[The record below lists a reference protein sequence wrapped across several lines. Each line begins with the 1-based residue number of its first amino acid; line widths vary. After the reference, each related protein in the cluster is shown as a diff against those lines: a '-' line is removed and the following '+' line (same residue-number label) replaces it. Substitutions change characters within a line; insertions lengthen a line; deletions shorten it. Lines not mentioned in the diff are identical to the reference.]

1 MIAFA
6 FWAGVALVAYT
17 YVGYPVVAWAL
28 ARVLGRPN
36 ATGPGLPMVTLL
48 IAAHNEEDVIAAKI
62 ENSLALD
69 YPADRLEIMVV
80 ADGCSDRT
88 CEVVS
93 RYVHLGVRLVVQEPR
108 AGKVAALNRGV
119 PMAQGEVV
127 VGSDANAMYRPDA
140 LRRLVRHFE
149 DPEVGMAA
157 GEKRVLGAG
166 NAAKGEGLYWRYEH
180 FLKQQDSL
188 LSSAMG
194 ATGEIFAIRKALWK
208 PVPGDSI
215 IEDFV
220 ISMGVVQ
227 GGHRV
232 IFDPSAVSEEQAS
245 PDLRE
250 EFKRKV
256 RITAGG
262 WQSVVRLWPLLS
274 PTYGR
279 VAFQYVSHRVLRWV
293 VVPLLLPLLLVLNAV
308 MAVDSRHYL
317 ALMGLH
323 LAFYAAAFAGYAM
336 QAQGRRP
343 RATYVPFYFAYLN
356 VAALCGGWRYLRNAQ
371 PVTWEKVRRAEAT

>member
-1 MIAFA
+1 MIGFM
-6 FWAGVALVAYT
+6 FWGGVALVAYT
-17 YVGYPVVAWAL
+17 YLGYPGLAWLL
-28 ARVLGRPN
+28 ARVMGRPN
-36 ATGPGLPMVTLL
+36 LTGPDLPTVSLV
-48 IAAHNEEDVIAAKI
+48 IAAHNEDGVIGAKI

-69 YPADRLEIMVV
+69 YPEGLLEIMVV

-88 CEVVS
+88 CEVVRS
-93 RYVHLGVRLVVQEPR
+93 YAKRGVRLVVQEPR

-119 PMAQGEVV
+119 PLAGGELV

-140 LRRLVRHFE
+140 LRRLVRHFA
-149 DPEVGMAA
+149 DPEVGMVA

-180 FLKQQDSL
+180 FLKRQDSL

-194 ATGEIFAIRKALWK
+194 ATGEIFAIRKSLWQ
-208 PVPGDSI
+208 PLPADSI
-215 IEDFV
+215 IEDFM
-220 ISMGVVQ
+220 ISMGVVK

-232 IFDPSAVSEEQAS
+232 IFDPSAISEEEAS

-262 WQSVVRLWPLLS
+262 WQSVVRLWPLLM
-274 PTYGR
+274 PAYGR
-279 VAFQYVSHRVLRWV
+279 VAFQYISHRVLRWV
-293 VVPLLLPLLLVLNAV
+293 VVPVLLPLLVLMNALL
-308 MAVDSRHYL
+308 AVDSRHYL
-317 ALMGLH
+317 ALLGLH
-323 LAFYAAAFAGYAM
+323 LAFYAAAFAGFAL
-336 QAQGRRP
+336 QARGQRP

-356 VAALCGGWRYLRNAQ
+356 VAALCGAWRYLRNAQ
-371 PVTWEKVRRAEAT
+371 PVTWEKVRRT